1 MNMTL
6 RREDLRSG
14 PTKAQS
20 LHPFKIAWYVDASPQ
35 HGEEV
40 IHLYYE
46 QDDSILCDCGQRFA
60 TPRYSPRGYT
70 PDLIQMSEN

>member
-1 MNMTL
+1 MTQYVS
-6 RREDLRSG
+6 E
-14 PTKAQS
+14 
-20 LHPFKIAWYVDASPQ
+20 HPFKIAWYVAVSPCCGQ
-35 HGEEV
+35 EV

-46 QDDSILCDCGQRFA
+46 QDDSIACDCGQWLA